1 MASDPNQFPEWYEGG
16 NPNGSTLILLHGFTA
31 TWRQYKPLLPLL
43 EPHHRVIIP
52 TLPGHVGGLP
62 LKKRASPVSISEAFA
77 EQLKERGISDAH
89 FVGCSLGGWM
99 VFEMA
104 RFGLARSSL
113 GLSPA
118 GSWRYDSDMTE
129 FMRKSR
135 ASFKLLPYLIPVMK
149 LAAGSATLRK
159 KMMAGGVQHG
169 DRMPASEAREHL
181 EKLKRLTIIDE
192 YLDVNIK
199 RMEPLPSDCKTPLRV
214 TWGEFDK
221 VLPFEKFGQ
230 PLLDLLGLDSY
241 ITLPD
246 CGHDPSYDNPE
257 FVAKTI
263 LEFTREVDAKLARA

>member
-1 MASDPNQFPEWYEGG
+1 MTSDPNQFPEWYEGG

-31 TWRQYKPLLPLL
+31 TWRQYKPLLPFL

-77 EQLKERGISDAH
+77 EQLKARGISDAH

-118 GSWRYDSDMTE
+118 GAWRNESDMVD
-129 FMRKSR
+129 FMRKGR
-135 ASFKLLPYLIPVMK
+135 ASFKLLPYLIPLMK
-149 LAAGSATLRK
+149 IAVGVPALRK
-159 KMMAGGVQHG
+159 LLLAGGSQHG
-169 DRMPASEAREHL
+169 DRMPAADAREHL
-181 EKLKRLTIIDE
+181 DKLQRLTIIEEYMDE
-192 YLDVNIK
+192 NIK
-199 RMEPLPSDCKTPLRV
+199 PMQPLPPDCKTPLRV

-241 ITLPD
+241 VVLPD

-263 LEFTREVDAKLARA
+263 LEFTREVDASLAK